1 MRIEMKRDRELA
13 KRKGNARRT
22 IIGIAWIALCFAV
35 AYFLSEWLF
44 EQEILDINFFYSR
57 LLIPRTVDEIFVQIG
72 FMAVIVILM
81 QFLILIG
88 YAFSSPIGRM
98 RPGRANPYSR
108 DPDIDDHRYDY
119 R

>member
-22 IIGIAWIALCFAV
+22 IVGIGWLALCFTV

-57 LLIPRTVDEIFVQIG
+57 LLIPRTVNEIFVQIG

-98 RPGRANPYSR
+98 RPGRASPYSR
-108 DPDIDDHRYDY
+108 DPDLDDHRYDY